1 MKRQIVKLFLLLVI
15 LLAFTGSAYSDRGW
29 GIVVDE
35 FGPIVVSAPAH
46 PWGENMNRSVHNPPC
61 YRSGSGGSSGGLYH
75 VPLSTDFVMRF
86 FLDYVVNK
94 EIRGFSS
101 PWNSNGSE

>member
-1 MKRQIVKLFLLLVI
+1 MKRQILKLFLFLVI
-15 LLAFTGSAYSDRGW
+15 LFAFAGSAYSGHGW

-46 PWGENMNRSVHNPPC
+46 PWGENMSRSVHHPPS
-61 YRSGSGGSSGGLYH
+61 YRPGSGGGYGGLYH
-75 VPLSTDFVMRF
+75 VPGVDDFVMRF
-86 FLDYVVNK
+86 FFDYVINK